1 VRLAILAAPLLV
13 VLPDCVWMHL
23 APFPGRRGMAIVRLV
38 ATSASQG
45 WKPAEIA
52 SALGTTTP
60 WVLSRLAE
68 LRNELEAG
76 PSA

>member
-1 VRLAILAAPLLV
+1 
-13 VLPDCVWMHL
+13 
-23 APFPGRRGMAIVRLV
+23 MAIVRLV